1 MDQTVGSGSDSL
13 VLRINQDAYRGSA
26 QYTIR
31 VDGAQIGGTLTADSL
46 RSSGQLDN
54 ITVRGDWAAGS
65 HTVQVNFLNDAYD
78 GTAATDRNLFLDG
91 AAYNGA
97 TVGGAARSLLSAGP
111 ASFGFSDVGG
121 VSSPAPPSTPSTPPP
136 SSGSTS
142 AVVGSG
148 SDTLVLRTSQ
158 DAYQGSAQY
167 TVSVDGRQI
176 GGTLTAQAAHGSGQS
191 DTLTV
196 RGDWAAG
203 GHTVQVN
210 FLNDAYDGTAATDRN
225 LYLDSATYNSAAV
238 GGATRRLL
246 SGGPASFGFTEG
258 GGSTPAPP
266 SGGGGG
272 GGGAQTDRPLFES
285 FDNGRGVLSHG
296 WGSPDLSVRGEVKL
310 TGNSG
315 VMELPSGRSAG
326 HGYGVYTMEARLDGN
341 GPGPALLLWPGDDR
355 WPGQEIDIAEIAVD
369 GSGRHYGTLHWNEGG
384 SDAYNYF
391 IFDGVFGGAFH
402 DYSVRWEPGRITWYV
417 DGAQKAT
424 TTSHVPTDYDAGGMN
439 NVVGLMNNS
448 NNTSLTV
455 REVEYSPL

>member
-1 MDQTVGSGSDSL
+1 M
-13 VLRINQDAYRGSA
+13 
-26 QYTIR
+26 
-31 VDGAQIGGTLTADSL
+31 GAQIGGTLTADSL
-46 RSSGQLDN
+46 RSSGQWDN

-78 GTAATDRNLFLDG
+78 GTAAADRNLYLDG

-111 ASFGFSDVGG
+111 ASFGFTEGTGG
-121 VSSPAPPSTPSTPPP
+121 ATGGTGTPAPAPGSGA
-136 SSGSTS
+136 SSGT
-142 AVVGSG
+142 VGSG
-148 SDTLVLRTSQ
+148 SDTLVLRISQ

-176 GGTLTAQAAHGSGQS
+176 NGTFAASASHAAGQS
-191 DTLTV
+191 DTLTLL
-196 RGDWAAG
+196 GDWAAG
-203 GHTVQVN
+203 NHTVQVN
-210 FLNDAYDGTAATDRN
+210 FLNDAWGGSSSADRN
-225 LYLDSATYNSAAV
+225 LYVDGATYNGTAV
-238 GGATRRLL
+238 GGAARSLL
-246 SGGPASFGFTEG
+246 SAGPASFGFTEG

-272 GGGAQTDRPLFES
+272 GGGTQTDRPFFES
-285 FDNGRGVLSHG
+285 FDNGRGVFSHG

-315 VMELPSGRSAG
+315 LMEQQPNSRSAG

-341 GPGPALLLWPGDDR
+341 GPGPVLLLWPGDDG

-369 GSGRHYGTLHWNEGG
+369 GSGRHYGTLHW
-384 SDAYNYF
+384 SDNGNNAYNYF
-391 IFDGVFGGAFH
+391 IFDGVYGGAFH

-439 NVVGLMNNS
+439 NVIGLMNNS

-455 REVEYSPL
+455 RDVEYSPL